1 MPDIQNKPKLIDRFK
16 NLFVRKTKDKVQ
28 DDVKQQ
34 IDQQLEK
41 YYDYFGTRKMTDLIN
56 ETLKTSG
63 IQEKQ
68 TMLQQKRFRRYSEYE
83 TIIQNISE
91 QKKQLIFYYDMV
103 INPEVY
109 TEDFLKIE
117 IDQDISKQ
125 TQYFTPSDGSDTFVQ
140 KEIDIKEYVKQF
152 MKTNQIY
159 DITKKQIYDA
169 LLYGDQFVEIIEQ
182 DYEDAP
188 NKILMKDVQ
197 NEIHFKN
204 IPPSK
209 VVKLQ
214 VGNETFGYIV
224 LPQLA
229 DRLEYDEE
237 RLVIDFLLR
246 FVDRLDPDQLKIFSD
261 TILNKEQY
269 FSEMD
274 ILMDIEIPEGKR
286 ISDLDTTERNSIV
299 ESLNKSEVIKDK
311 FLRKQKTIIEQ
322 STFNY
327 SATGQQPFIF
337 QIDLTPYLSGG
348 QTMGIQQQDV
358 DRLMEVDSKMQEL
371 LGPIE
376 AKYVQPQNMVHYG
389 LTDYQYYPYGQGILE
404 PVRSLQSLIM
414 LLEYSMVIYRLIK
427 APDRKKY
434 VIDITGI
441 PKDKIPEY
449 IKRIK
454 NELKS
459 TKVLNTNGGIDEN
472 QDLVTMVEDYFV
484 LRKNGTEL
492 VDVQNMEGGQIQSQV
507 DDMDY
512 WHKKLLQALGLPPS
526 YLGFQESLSGNQT
539 VLSIQDQRVQRTIMR
554 YQSDLNSSIEE
565 LIKKSF
571 DLLQQHN
578 DRYTYPIDQTIA
590 NLNNKYSIILNRPQ
604 TVEQQ
609 AKAEAMA
616 SRLNQISTI
625 YGMTKFPVNDL
636 LIHFGVFDQNDI
648 DQFEKSKKEYI
659 KEHPEEQQ
667 AAEEQSGGGM
677 GGFPS
682 I

>member
-1 MPDIQNKPKLIDRFK
+1 MPENKPRLIDRIK
-16 NLFVRKTKDKVQ
+16 QLFIRKTKDDIS
-28 DDVKQQ
+28 DDIQNQ
-34 IDQQLEK
+34 IDKQLEK
-41 YYDYFGTRKMTDLIN
+41 YYDYYGNRKITDLIN
-56 ETLKTSG
+56 ESLKTSG

-109 TEDFLKIE
+109 TDDFLKIE
-117 IDQDISKQ
+117 IDTDSNTIQQAFK
-125 TQYFTPSDGSDTFVQ
+125 PSDSDDIEI
-140 KEIDIKEYVKQF
+140 KEIDIKEYLQKF
-152 MKTNQIY
+152 MRQNALY
-159 DITKKQIYDA
+159 DIQKKQIYDS

-182 DYEDAP
+182 DYEDKP
-188 NKILMKDVQ
+188 NKIIMKDVQ
-197 NEIHFKN
+197 DEIHYKN
-204 IPPSK
+204 IHPAK

-224 LPQLA
+224 LPQLM
-229 DRLEYDEE
+229 DKLEYDEE

-261 TILNKEQY
+261 TVLNKEQK

-274 ILMDIEIPEGKR
+274 ILLDIHIPEGKR
-286 ISDLDTTERNSIV
+286 IIELDSDERQNIIETLNS
-299 ESLNKSEVIKDK
+299 SEVLKDN
-311 FLRKQKTIIEQ
+311 FLRKQKNIIEQ

-327 SATGQQPFIF
+327 SSTGQQPFIF

-348 QTMGIQQQDV
+348 QTRTLQQQDV
-358 DRLMEVDSKMQEL
+358 ERLMEVDSKMQEL

-376 AKYVQPQNMVHYG
+376 AKYVAPQNMVHFG

-404 PVRSLQSLIM
+404 PVRSIQSLIM

-441 PKDKIPEY
+441 PKEKIPEY
-449 IKRIK
+449 VKRIK

-484 LRKNGTEL
+484 LRKNGVEM
-492 VDVQNMEGGQIQSQV
+492 VDVQNLEGGQIQSQI

-526 YLGFQESLSGNQT
+526 YLGFQESMSGNQT
-539 VLSIQDQRVQRTIMR
+539 VLTIQDQRVQRTIMR
-554 YQSDLNSSIEE
+554 YQSDLNGSLDD

-571 DLLQQHN
+571 QLLSTHG
-578 DRYTYPIDQTIA
+578 DRYTYPVDQSI
-590 NLNNKYSIILNRPQ
+590 NKLDNKYSIILNRPQ

-609 AKAEAMA
+609 AKAEAIA
-616 SRLNQISTI
+616 SRLNQISTLQ
-625 YGMTKFPVNDL
+625 GMTKFPVNDL
-636 LIHFGVFDQNDI
+636 LIHFGVFDQNEI
-648 DQFEKSKKEYI
+648 DQFEKSKQLYQ

-667 AAEEQSGGGM
+667 QMGNEQGGM
-677 GGFPS
+677 GGFPG

>member
-1 MPDIQNKPKLIDRFK
+1 MPDIQTKPKLIDRFK
-16 NLFVRKTKDKVQ
+16 RLFVRQTKDKVA
-28 DDVKQQ
+28 DEVNTQ
-34 IDQQLEK
+34 INKQLEK
-41 YYDYFGTRKMTDLIN
+41 YYDYFGTRKMTDVIN
-56 ETLKTSG
+56 DALKTSG
-63 IQEKQ
+63 ISEKQ

-91 QKKQLIFYYDMV
+91 QKKQLVFYYDMV

-109 TEDFLKIE
+109 TDDFLKIE
-117 IDQDISKQ
+117 VDQDSSTIKQ
-125 TQYFTPSDGSDTFVQ
+125 HFLPQDSEELIE
-140 KEIDIKEYVKQF
+140 KEIDIKEYIRQF
-152 MKTNQIY
+152 MKKNNIY
-159 DITKKQIYDA
+159 DIAKKQIYDS

-182 DYEDAP
+182 DYNDKKKKII
-188 NKILMKDVQ
+188 NKEVQ
-197 NEIHFKN
+197 DEIHFKN
-204 IPPSK
+204 IPPAK

-224 LPQLA
+224 LPQIA

-261 TILNKEQY
+261 TVLNKEQY

-274 ILMDIEIPEGKR
+274 VLMDIEIPAGKR
-286 ISDLDTTERNSIV
+286 ISELDTDERHNIV
-299 ESLNKSEVIKDK
+299 ESLNRSEILRDRFITEQKS
-311 FLRKQKTIIEQ
+311 IIEQ

-348 QTMGIQQQDV
+348 QTMSVQDQ
-358 DRLMEVDSKMQEL
+358 DIERLMEVDSKMQEL
-371 LGPIE
+371 LSSVE
-376 AKYVQPQNMVHYG
+376 AKYVQPQNMVHFG

-414 LLEYSMVIYRLIK
+414 LLEYAMVIYRLIK

-441 PKDKIPEY
+441 PKEKIPEY
-449 IKRIK
+449 VKRIK

-484 LRKNGTEL
+484 LRKNGVEM
-492 VDVQNMEGGQIQSQV
+492 VDVQNLEGGQIQQQS
-507 DDMDY
+507 DDMEY

-539 VLSIQDQRVQRTIMR
+539 VLTIQDQRVQRTIMR
-554 YQSDLNSSIEE
+554 YQNDLNGSLDE

-571 DLLQQHN
+571 ALLQAHS
-578 DRYTYPIDQTIA
+578 DHYSYPIDQSIN
-590 NLNNKYSIILNRPQ
+590 NLNNDYSIILNRPQ

-625 YGMTKFPVNDL
+625 HGMTKFPVNDL
-636 LIHFGVFDQNDI
+636 LVHFGVFDQTDI
-648 DQFEKSKKEYI
+648 DYFEKAKVEYL

-667 AAEEQSGGGM
+667 AQEQGGGM